1 MPGPEPPG
9 HGFLATASR
18 PDSKEVHSTFYSTV
32 LEPVLLEAVLFSTNN
47 VRQSRS
53 SSITQGPSDIRRFPK
68 THTRSETTIMAV
80 GFPPQGYPA
89 LERTFRFDH
98 RTDRVILPRA
108 WTPNSISA
116 SGAIRGTKSEQRKSR
131 SQQNDCPFSKHL
143 DGRRDLRNR
152 GLAKTRGPESTGLGQ
167 VNERSMAVET
177 ICPSGCV
184 SALLVTE
191 TRDLLNKKLSAVGHL
206 LQVSSY
212 LFGVRLR
219 TSLRVCRGLYG
230 CSKVQH
236 VIWSWAYLPCM
247 TTMPRLT
254 AIRDERCLGL
264 ATRGDCRG
272 VGS

>member
-53 SSITQGPSDIRRFPK
+53 SSITQGPSDIRRFPR

-98 RTDRVILPRA
+98 QTDRVILPLA
-108 WTPNSISA
+108 WTPNFISA

-131 SQQNDCPFSKHL
+131 SQQNDCPFPKHL
-143 DGRRDLRNR
+143 DGRRIFAQQRTGQDSWSRVNR
-152 GLAKTRGPESTGLGQ
+152 S
-167 VNERSMAVET
+167 
-177 ICPSGCV
+177 
-184 SALLVTE
+184 
-191 TRDLLNKKLSAVGHL
+191 
-206 LQVSSY
+206 
-212 LFGVRLR
+212 R
-219 TSLRVCRGLYG
+219 TSQR
-230 CSKVQH
+230 
-236 VIWSWAYLPCM
+236 
-247 TTMPRLT
+247 
-254 AIRDERCLGL
+254 
-264 ATRGDCRG
+264 
-272 VGS
+272 